1 MFVQYPLKTYN
12 SLLKPFVLYGLLMPP
27 IIACPCNSNLD
38 YQNCCGRY
46 HAGAIAMTPQALM
59 RARYSAYVQHNIE
72 FIRDTSLPA
81 QQAHLDMAAITD
93 WSQNSHWLGLEVLT
107 ECIHTEQRHATVEF
121 IAHWQDAEGQHQ
133 HQERSLF
140 IKPGEQWYF
149 YDPNVPLRAERNAP
163 CPCGSRLKFKKCCAT
178 HL

>member
-1 MFVQYPLKTYN
+1 MTAV
-12 SLLKPFVLYGLLMPP
+12 
-27 IIACPCNSNLD
+27 IACPCNSNLD

-46 HAGAIAMTPQALM
+46 HAGAKPDCAEDLM
-59 RARYSAYVQHNIE
+59 RARYSAYAQHNVE

-81 QQAHLDMAAITD
+81 QQAQLDMAAIAD
-93 WSQNSHWLGLEVLT
+93 WSQNSHWLGLEVLA
-107 ECIHTEQRHATVEF
+107 ERIHADQRHATVEF

-133 HQERSLF
+133 HQETSLF
-140 IKPGEQWYF
+140 IRPAEQWYF

-163 CPCGSRLKFKKCCAT
+163 CPCGSRLKFKKCCAA